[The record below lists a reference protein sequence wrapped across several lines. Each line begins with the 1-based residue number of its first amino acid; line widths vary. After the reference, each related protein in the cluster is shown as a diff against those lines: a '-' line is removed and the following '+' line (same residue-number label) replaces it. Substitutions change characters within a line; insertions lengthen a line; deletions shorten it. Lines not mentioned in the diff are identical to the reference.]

1 MRRIWKHILGISL
14 AAVGVLQAGQAA
26 AQAAWPVRPI
36 SVLIP
41 SGPGGGLDHH
51 GRAFADNMAREL
63 GQPMVLDF
71 KPGAGGTLA
80 ASLLAR
86 APADGYT
93 VMITTTAPLYS
104 APFLFSK
111 LPYDPV
117 KDFAMISR
125 LTDGGLILVATKD
138 VPANNMKDLVTWIRQ
153 QGRGKVD
160 YGSYGV
166 GTTGHMLTAWFNEH
180 QDLGMTHVPYK
191 AEAPLIQ
198 DMLSGRV
205 PIGVVSVSASM
216 QHYASG
222 RIKPVAVFGSQRA
235 QPLPDVP
242 TVYESGFTEPEYNY
256 SGGLILIAPAGTP
269 PQALAK
275 LETAARNAANLPA
288 VRNKLLSEGTGVAG
302 STAEELRRHF
312 ESSLPAVQRLVKVSG
327 AKVD

>member
-1 MRRIWKHILGISL
+1 MKRFWKNILGIGL
-14 AAVGVLQAGQAA
+14 AALGLQASLVQG
-26 AQAAWPVRPI
+26 QAAWPVRPI
-36 SVLIP
+36 TVLIP
-41 SGPGGGLDHH
+41 SGPGGGLDNH
-51 GRAFADNMAREL
+51 GRAFSDAMSKEL

-80 ASLLAR
+80 AGMLAR

-93 VMITTTAPLYS
+93 VLITTTAPLYS

-111 LPYDPV
+111 LPYDAG
-117 KDFAMISR
+117 KDFAFISR
-125 LTDGGLILVATKD
+125 LTDGGLILVTTKD
-138 VPANNMKDLVTWIRQ
+138 VPANSMKELVAWIKQ

-166 GTTGHMLTAWFNEH
+166 GTTGHMLTAFFNEH

-191 AEAPLIQ
+191 AEAPLLQ

-216 QHYASG
+216 PHYASG
-222 RIKPVAVFGSQRA
+222 RIKPIAVFGSQRA

-242 TVYESGFTEPEYNY
+242 TVAESGFSEPEYNY
-256 SGGLILIAPAGTP
+256 SGGLILVAPAGTP

-275 LETAARNAANLPA
+275 LETAARNAANLPY

-302 STAEELRRHF
+302 STATELRKHF
-312 ESSLPAVQRLVKVSG
+312 ETSLPSVERLVKVSG